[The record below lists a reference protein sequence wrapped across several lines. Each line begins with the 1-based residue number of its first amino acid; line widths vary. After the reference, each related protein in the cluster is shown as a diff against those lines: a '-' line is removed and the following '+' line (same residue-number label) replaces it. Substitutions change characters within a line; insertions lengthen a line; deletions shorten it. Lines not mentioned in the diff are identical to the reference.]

1 MSAIILDYD
10 ISTRNGIQEARAT
23 LDALK
28 AGAAAEEAT
37 GFDPSGSSGVQDD
50 TSTGT
55 QATSE
60 RAQSWNGEVASRS
73 EDTDPSS
80 TSHSLSLLALDS
92 GYSNLEVESEESFPS
107 TYYDLG
113 LEELD
118 VESKERVL
126 HEMFPSVKK
135 FRISYTLKKSG
146 ENLGRA
152 VEELLNRVF
161 FEEEQGKDG
170 ILLNGIDGF
179 VEDSVGRRGQQ
190 GKGKKKMKKQ
200 LGNGRRTSSTPAQ
213 FTEESTEEGVSTWEA
228 ARRDVEFICQRTG
241 LPMQTVSSL
250 YHAHSASISGTI
262 GAILETTNSEASASD
277 LDELTV
283 AKHASELGAEFP
295 AISSLHLT
303 ALSRLTYPS
312 TASAHE
318 LAKVLTAK
326 PNRSKQSGGIEIITK
341 YSPIESTLTGLPPP
355 AKRSTADNVRVD
367 LSTAT
372 ALAATNTFARQT
384 AFNQA
389 SAAYRKSKSDP
400 LMGAAA
406 GYYSSL
412 GRDHDAIAKKYSAAA
427 ADALVDSQSTSLDL
441 DLHGVSVRDA
451 VRIARE
457 RVTAWWV
464 ALKGTE
470 PGLGSKGGF
479 RIVTGMGKHSEG
491 GRGKLG
497 PAVGKMLV
505 REGWKVEIGEG
516 VLVVRGA
523 ARRP

>member
-1 MSAIILDYD
+1 MSDYD
-10 ISTRNGIQEARAT
+10 LSTGRGIQDARAT
-23 LDALK
+23 LDALQ
-28 AGAAAEEAT
+28 AHAAIEEAT
-37 GFDPSGSSGVQDD
+37 GFDPSASSGVQDD

-60 RAQSWNGEVASRS
+60 RAQSWNGELASRS
-73 EDTDPSS
+73 DDTDLTS
-80 TSHSLSLLALDS
+80 TSHSLSLLALDP
-92 GYSNLEVESEESFPS
+92 GYSGAEIEESERFPS
-107 TYYDLG
+107 THYDMG
-113 LEELD
+113 LEKLD

-152 VEELLNRVF
+152 VEELLSRVF
-161 FEEEQGKDG
+161 FEEEQGEVG
-170 ILLNGIDGF
+170 VLLKGVDGF
-179 VEDSVGRRGQQ
+179 VEDSVGRRGRQ
-190 GKGKKKMKKQ
+190 GKGKKKKQ
-200 LGNGRRTSSTPAQ
+200 LRNGRRASSTPAQ
-213 FTEESTEEGVSTWEA
+213 LTDVNTEEGISTWEA

-241 LPMQTVSSL
+241 LPMQTVSSH
-250 YHAHSASISGTI
+250 YHAHGASMPATV
-262 GAILETTNSEASASD
+262 GALLEMASSEVSTTA

-283 AKHASELGAEFP
+283 QTHASELGGDFP
-295 AISSLHLT
+295 TISMFHLT
-303 ALSRLTYPS
+303 ALIRLTYPS
-312 TASAHE
+312 TSSAHE
-318 LAKVLTAK
+318 LATILTAK
-326 PNRSKQSGGIEIITK
+326 PFRSKQLGGIEIITK
-341 YSPIESTLTGLPPP
+341 YSTIDLNETGLSSPV
-355 AKRSTADNVRVD
+355 KRSAAKNLRLD

-372 ALAATNTFARQT
+372 ALAATNTLARQT

-406 GYYSSL
+406 GYYSSI

-427 ADALVDSQSTSLDL
+427 ADALVTSQSTRLDL
-441 DLHGVSVRDA
+441 DLHGVGVKDA
-451 VRIARE
+451 IRIARE
-457 RVTAWWV
+457 RVTAWWA
-464 ALKGTE
+464 ALKDTE
-470 PGLGSKGGF
+470 PGSAPKGGF

-516 VLVVRGA
+516 VLVVRGV
-523 ARRP
+523 ARRL

>member
-37 GFDPSGSSGVQDD
+37 GFDPSGSSGAQDD

-55 QATSE
+55 PATSE

-73 EDTDPSS
+73 EDTDPTS
-80 TSHSLSLLALDS
+80 TSHSLSLLALDP

-107 TYYDLG
+107 TYYDMG

-118 VESKERVL
+118 VENKERVL
-126 HEMFPSVKK
+126 REMFPSVKK

-146 ENLGRA
+146 ANLGRA

-179 VEDSVGRRGQQ
+179 GEDSVGRRGRQ
-190 GKGKKKMKKQ
+190 GKGKKKKQ
-200 LGNGRRTSSTPAQ
+200 GGNGRRTSSTPAQ
-213 FTEESTEEGVSTWEA
+213 FTDESTEEGLSTWEA

-250 YHAHSASISGTI
+250 YHAHSASMSGTI
-262 GAILETTNSEASASD
+262 GAILETTSGEILATD

-295 AISSLHLT
+295 AISSLHLI
-303 ALSRLTYPS
+303 ALIRLTSPS

-341 YSPIESTLTGLPPP
+341 YSPIESTVTGLPSP
-355 AKRSTADNVRVD
+355 AKRSAADNVRLD

-372 ALAATNTFARQT
+372 ALAATKTLARQT

-427 ADALVDSQSTSLDL
+427 ADALVDSQSTRLDL
-441 DLHGVSVRDA
+441 DLHGVSVKDA

>member
-1 MSAIILDYD
+1 M
-10 ISTRNGIQEARAT
+10 
-23 LDALK
+23 
-28 AGAAAEEAT
+28 
-37 GFDPSGSSGVQDD
+37 VQDD
-50 TSTGT
+50 TSTDT

-73 EDTDPSS
+73 EDTDVSS
-80 TSHSLSLLALDS
+80 TSHALSLLGLDY
-92 GYSNLEVESEESFPS
+92 GYTGAEIEDEEKFPS
-107 TYYDLG
+107 TRYDMG

-135 FRISYTLKKSG
+135 FRVSYTLKKSG

-161 FEEEQGKDG
+161 LEEEQGEDG
-170 ILLNGIDGF
+170 ILLKGIDGF
-179 VEDSVGRRGQQ
+179 VVDSVGSRGRQ
-190 GKGKKKMKKQ
+190 GKGKKGKQ
-200 LGNGRRTSSTPAQ
+200 LRNGRRTSSTPAQ
-213 FTEESTEEGVSTWEA
+213 FTNDSTEAGLNTWEV
-228 ARRDVEFICQRTG
+228 ARRDIEFICQRTG
-241 LPMQTVSSL
+241 LPMQTVSSQ
-250 YHAHSASISGTI
+250 YHVHGASMPGTI
-262 GAILETTNSEASASD
+262 GALLDMTTSEVLAPT
-277 LDELTV
+277 LDDITIQV
-283 AKHASELGAEFP
+283 HASELGEEFP
-295 AISSLHLT
+295 TISVPRLT
-303 ALSRLTYPS
+303 ALIRLTYPS

-318 LAKVLTAK
+318 LAKLLTTK
-326 PNRSKQSGGIEIITK
+326 PIRSKQSGGVEIITK
-341 YSPIESTLTGLPPP
+341 YSPIDLNDAGVRSP
-355 AKRSTADNVRVD
+355 AKRSTADNLRID

-372 ALAATNTFARQT
+372 ALAATNALARHT

-406 GYYSSL
+406 GYYSSV
-412 GRDHDAIAKKYSAAA
+412 GRDHDANAKKYSAAA
-427 ADALVDSQSTSLDL
+427 ADALVDSQSSRLDL
-441 DLHGVSVRDA
+441 DLHGVGVKDA

-457 RVTAWWV
+457 RATAWWV

-470 PGLGSKGGF
+470 PGLGSKQGF
-479 RIVTGMGKHSEG
+479 RIVTGMGRHSEG

-516 VLVVRGA
+516 VLVVRGV